1 MDLSPDATNPDL
13 ARRRAD
19 LELSRPTW
27 TPRTFAQH
35 LDHCAERWP
44 DNIYIESAGQ
54 SWSYRDV
61 AAYSRRAAGGFH
73 RAGIGAGDRVA
84 LLMGNSAE
92 FVAMYAGLTRIGA
105 IAVPMNYLLGTEEM
119 RYVLDH
125 SEPSIV
131 VLDCEVAGRDVAT
144 VLRNTGAFD
153 GRGPRLVVRSGR
165 PSFEPWT
172 AWDDLLGDGE
182 DAAAPDAG
190 SPTAPCAIMYTAG
203 SSGTPKGA
211 LLHSDAMLREAYG
224 TALTRGYD
232 TGWSSLTALPSFHL
246 FGLAQCILPATF
258 VGGRVILR
266 QRFDPR
272 EQLETIAAGAASD
285 IVVVAAM
292 AYRLI
297 DELATFDR
305 DAHPGW
311 ALRSVFIGGDAM
323 PEADWQKV
331 RDAFGVD
338 EVTSGFGMTEL
349 QGTAFMV
356 PPGSS
361 NEVLA
366 NTVGWES
373 TAGCAGIAAL
383 GGAEHEWRV
392 VDPGGGQVVAPG
404 EIGELQYRGPSVSP
418 GYWRMDPETD
428 ASRVDGW
435 FRSGDLGWVR
445 EDGAFVFT
453 GRNSDV
459 YRSGGELVSPR
470 EVEALIADLPG
481 VGAAYVVGVPDRRW
495 GQAGCAWIVPAPG
508 AQPDLDAVITHCQER
523 LARYKV
529 PKYAFLIAEA
539 DVPVSASGK
548 FRKRGLVDLAVERL
562 ADRSLA
568 VAE

>member
-1 MDLSPDATNPDL
+1 MERSLDATNAGL
-13 ARRRAD
+13 AQRRAD
-19 LELSRPTW
+19 LELSWPAW

-44 DNIYIESAGQ
+44 DNIYIESTGQ
-54 SWSYRDV
+54 SWTYRDM
-61 AAYSRRAAGGFH
+61 AAYSRRAAGAFH
-73 RAGIGAGDRVA
+73 RAGIGVGDRVA

-105 IAVPMNYLLGTEEM
+105 IAVPMNYLLGPEEM

-125 SEPSIV
+125 SAPSIV
-131 VLDCEVAGRDVAT
+131 VLDCEIAGRDVAT
-144 VLRNTGAFD
+144 VVRSTGAFESD
-153 GRGPRLVVRSGR
+153 GPRLVVRSGLPR
-165 PSFEPWT
+165 FEPWT
-172 AWDDLLGDGE
+172 AWDDLFSE
-182 DAAAPDAG
+182 DASAPDAE

-258 VGGRVILR
+258 AGGRVILR
-266 QRFDPR
+266 QRFDPK

-292 AYRLI
+292 AHRLI

-305 DAHPGW
+305 TAHPGW

-373 TAGCAGIAAL
+373 TAGCAGIAARD
-383 GGAEHEWRV
+383 GAEHEWRL
-392 VDPGGGQVVAPG
+392 VDPDSGQMVAPG

-418 GYWRMDPETD
+418 GYWRVDPETD
-428 ASRVDGW
+428 TSRADGW
-435 FRSGDLGWVR
+435 FRSGDLGRVR

-470 EVEALIADLPG
+470 EVEALIASLPE
-481 VGAAYVVGVPDRRW
+481 VGATFVVGVPDRRW
-495 GQAGCAWIVPAPG
+495 GQVGCAWIVPAPG
-508 AQPDLDAVITHCQER
+508 AHPDPDTVIAHCQSR

-539 DVPVSASGK
+539 AVPVSASGK
-548 FRKRGLVDLAVERL
+548 FRRRGLVDLAAERL
-562 ADRSLA
+562 AEQTLS
-568 VAE
+568 VPE